1 MIYIVS
7 ETTDVSTEKVLE
19 WLDYYGVSHKRINVD
34 TDYYE
39 LTIEINNHRGILIEN
54 NSFFWIRRGYFPFIE
69 NSLKQSIYYPYLK
82 NEYFSVIGLVENFSS
97 KIIGSYFKEHLNNK
111 IENLVYAQKAGLLI
125 PNTIVTNKKED
136 LLKFVDKE
144 KKYITKSI
152 SKSPYI
158 YTKETIIIGGGT
170 NVLNIEKIPQ
180 SFSMSLVQEYI
191 EKKFE
196 IRTFFIEDNFY
207 SMAIFSQNDDKTK
220 IDYRN
225 YNDEIP
231 NRCVP
236 FILPKK
242 VLDKIKK
249 FVKISNHNTGSID
262 MIYSENEEYY
272 FLEINPMGQF
282 DWLSGNCNYQI
293 EKKIAKILKNKDERK

>member
-7 ETTDVSTEKVLE
+7 ETTDVSTDKVLE
-19 WLDYYGVSHKRINVD
+19 WLDYFQVDYKRINVD
-34 TDYYE
+34 IDYCE
-39 LTIEINNHRGILIEN
+39 LTLEINNQQEN
-54 NSFFWIRRGYFPFIE
+54 IIDEDGFFWIRRGYLPFVE
-69 NSLKQSIYYPYLK
+69 NNLKQTAYHSYLKSEYYPVTELI
-82 NEYFSVIGLVENFSS
+82 ESFSS
-97 KIIGSYFKEHLNNK
+97 RTIGSYLKERLNNK
-111 IENLVYAQKAGLLI
+111 LENLVFAKKVGLLI
-125 PNTIVTNKKED
+125 PDTIVTNKKED
-136 LLKFVDKE
+136 LLNFVDE
-144 KKYITKSI
+144 DKKYITKSI
-152 SKSPYI
+152 YRSPNI
-158 YTKETIIIGGGT
+158 YTKETVIVGGGT
-170 NVLNIEKIPQ
+170 SVLDIEKIPS

-191 EKKFE
+191 KKKFE
-196 IRTFFIEDNFY
+196 IRTFFIEDDFY

-225 YNDEIP
+225 YNDEVP

-236 FILPKK
+236 FILPEK
-242 VLDKIKK
+242 VLEKVRE

-293 EKKIAKILKNKDERK
+293 EKKIAEILKSKK